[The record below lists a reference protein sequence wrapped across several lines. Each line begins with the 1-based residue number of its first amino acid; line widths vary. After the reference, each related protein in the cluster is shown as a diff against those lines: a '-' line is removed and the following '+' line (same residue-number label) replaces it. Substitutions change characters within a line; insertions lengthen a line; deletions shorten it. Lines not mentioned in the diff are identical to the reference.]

1 MPKMDPSLV
10 DLVLAVRTGIG
21 QDARTHACQWG
32 LLDGGAD
39 FAKLIKPGTSC
50 CEAISGSLYGGLY
63 GGSDDRETA
72 END

>member
-1 MPKMDPSLV
+1 MPVGMHN
-10 DLVLAVRTGIG
+10 GN
-21 QDARTHACQWG
+21 
-32 LLDGGAD
+32 AD
-39 FAKLIKPGTSC
+39 FAKLIKLGTNC

>member
-1 MPKMDPSLV
+1 MAKMHPSAV
-10 DLVLAVRTGIG
+10 DLVLAVMTGYV

-32 LLDGGAD
+32 LLDGIAGL
-39 FAKLIKPGTSC
+39 AKLTKPRTSS

-72 END
+72 ENG

>member
-39 FAKLIKPGTSC
+39 FAKLIKPGTSAARPFKAVC
-50 CEAISGSLYGGLY
+50 MVVSMGLRRQRN
-63 GGSDDRETA
+63 G
-72 END
+72 